1 MHTTT
6 TDEVRSILAHNDHLH
21 IILIDMTTK
30 NKNLQ
35 KQQAIDTWI
44 VIALWVSAIWFS
56 LARGFITGILSGWY
70 PQHYLPRQALIV
82 SCICLAIISRQMK
95 KRHASKDHLT
105 TIVRVSL
112 YRHVNLIIYAAL
124 QCLILATWRPFQH
137 YPCIQITLFHLKH
150 QKLSPLSHVC
160 GGSVYSYVLWYR

>member
-1 MHTTT
+1 MRCDQYLHTT
-6 TDEVRSILAHNDHLH
+6 IIH

-30 NKNLQ
+30 KQKLQ

-56 LARGFITGILSGWY
+56 LARGFITGIGGWVLALLG
-70 PQHYLPRQALIV
+70 PWALIV

-105 TIVRVSL
+105 TIVRVSFIVMSISL
-112 YRHVNLIIYAAL
+112 FICGLAMPDFSDMETFST
-124 QCLILATWRPFQH
+124 CIL
-137 YPCIQITLFHLKH
+137 ITLFHLKH
-150 QKLSPLSHVC
+150 QKLSPLSQ
-160 GGSVYSYVLWYR
+160 GL

>member
-1 MHTTT
+1 
-6 TDEVRSILAHNDHLH
+6 
-21 IILIDMTTK
+21 MTTK
-30 NKNLQ
+30 KQKLQ

-56 LARGFITGILSGWY
+56 LARGFITGIGGWVLALLA
-70 PQHYLPRQALIV
+70 PWALIV

-105 TIVRVSL
+105 TIVRVSFIVMSISL
-112 YRHVNLIIYAAL
+112 LSAAL

-150 QKLSPLSHVC
+150 QKLSPLSQ
-160 GGSVYSYVLWYR
+160 GL

>member
-1 MHTTT
+1 MHAT
-6 TDEVRSILAHNDHLH
+6 IIH

-30 NKNLQ
+30 KQKLQ

-56 LARGFITGILSGWY
+56 LARGFITGIGGWVLALLG
-70 PQHYLPRQALIV
+70 PWALIV

-105 TIVRVSL
+105 TIVRVSFIVMSISL
-112 YRHVNLIIYAAL
+112 FI
-124 QCLILATWRPFQH
+124 CGLAMPDFSDMETFS
-137 YPCIQITLFHLKH
+137 TL
-150 QKLSPLSHVC
+150 
-160 GGSVYSYVLWYR
+160 SVYTNNAISFETSKTIAIISGFVVVLSLFVTVTFGIAEDRE